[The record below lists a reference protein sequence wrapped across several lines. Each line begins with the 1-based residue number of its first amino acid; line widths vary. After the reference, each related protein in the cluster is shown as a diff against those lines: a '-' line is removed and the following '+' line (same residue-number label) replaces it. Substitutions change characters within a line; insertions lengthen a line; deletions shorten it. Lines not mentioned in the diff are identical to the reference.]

1 VIRTRWKAGPVSPGP
16 GTVVVS
22 ATRFLYRSRRYL
34 PTVGLHASRLRRAWG
49 MRAGSIGL
57 FTGAELRRPV
67 TYSVSVWRNR
77 EDLRD
82 FLRAPEHAKLMRDF
96 RDRLE
101 TSTSVVWE
109 MDEFTPETAWREG
122 LLRLS
127 EQAIS
132 PAVAPREGSA
142 ARPRSANA
150 R

>member
-1 VIRTRWKAGPVSPGP
+1 M
-16 GTVVVS
+16 VS

-34 PTVGLHASRLRRAWG
+34 PMVGLHATRLRRAWG
-49 MRAGSIGL
+49 TRAGSIGL

-67 TYSVSVWRNR
+67 TYSLSVWRNR
-77 EDLRD
+77 DDLRD

-101 TSTSVVWE
+101 SSTSVVWD
-109 MDEFTPETAWREG
+109 MDEFTPDSAWREG
-122 LLRLS
+122 LRRLS

-132 PAVAPREGSA
+132 PAAASREGSA
-142 ARPRSANA
+142 ARPRSASA